1 MRDWSQC
8 GGKNCDSVPSLG
20 GLCERGKGMA
30 KIIKHFINGAAKQP
44 LN

>member
-20 GLCERGKGMA
+20 GLCERGKKMA
-30 KIIKHFINGAAKQP
+30 KIIKLFINKAVKQP

>member
-8 GGKNCDSVPSLG
+8 GEKNCDSVPSLG
-20 GLCERGKGMA
+20 GLCEREKGMA
-30 KIIKHFINGAAKQP
+30 KIIKHFINKAAKQP